1 MLFIIC
7 LIVLLDLAHHLVVKE
22 DLLDK
27 GCWPVA
33 LVLKGLGVIHGDWLA
48 GGGLGHQ
55 GFK

>member
-33 LVLKGLGVIHGDWLA
+33 LVLEGLRVIHGDWLA